1 VSERPPIPLGFM
13 EPGAT
18 GVLVE
23 IRGLRHH
30 HRRELYEPP
39 AVQATKHRHAHLH
52 DRDRGHRLEHRLQH
66 MGLAPGAPVRVI
78 QNALTGPV
86 IIGVKDTRLAL
97 ARGLAARIMVR
108 PDTAGPES
116 SSSAPDSTRR

>member
-39 AVQATKHRHAHLH
+39 AVQAMKSRHPHLH

>member
-1 VSERPPIPLGFM
+1 
-13 EPGAT
+13 
-18 GVLVE
+18 
-23 IRGLRHH
+23 
-30 HRRELYEPP
+30 
-39 AVQATKHRHAHLH
+39 
-52 DRDRGHRLEHRLQH
+52 

-86 IIGVKDTRLAL
+86 IVGVKDTRLAL